1 MANNL
6 WDEIEKSRMK
16 VEKRAIEIGAECTA
30 FRQEHAEK
38 QGRSLPK
45 KLKRPDAL
53 PEYMAKQVLIWKGTL
68 AGHQAKVKSEDV
80 LARDNLDEMKKKVNQ
95 TKNRL
100 DRLLESGPEKL

>member
-6 WDEIEKSRMK
+6 WNEIEKSRMK
-16 VEKRAIEIGAECTA
+16 VEKRAIEIGGECTA

-38 QGRSLPK
+38 QSRSLPK
-45 KLKRPDAL
+45 KLKRPEEL

-68 AGHQAKVKSEDV
+68 AGHKAKVKSEDALV
-80 LARDNLDEMKKKVNQ
+80 RDNLDEMKEKVKQ

-100 DRLLESGPEKL
+100 DRLLETWPEKL